1 MIFCNLSSLVILIN
15 DAKHIN
21 FYPTCQLPLAPSH
34 WPSYCKYKPFIKSI
48 KFYLFCYKSLREKY
62 PNTKFFLVCIFPHSD
77 WIRRDTKY
85 LFVFNP
91 NAGKYVPEKT
101 PYLDTSHT
109 VTFFSSIVS
118 NLKIARYSN
127 CDPLAKHISD
137 SVLKCIVKYRNHPRI
152 LAIGEI
158 YNKKLFLFQNTK
170 RQIPDWRLKV
180 GN

>member
-62 PNTKFFLVCIFPHSD
+62 PNTEFFLVCIFPHSD

-85 LFVFNP
+85 LFVFSP
-91 NAGKYVPEKT
+91 NAGKYGPEKT
-101 PYLDTSHT
+101 PYLDTFHT
-109 VTFFSSIVS
+109 VNVDWIICQQYNNRFIIQFEIGKHSINSFENCLKWVS
-118 NLKIARYSN
+118 YI
-127 CDPLAKHISD
+127 
-137 SVLKCIVKYRNHPRI
+137 
-152 LAIGEI
+152 
-158 YNKKLFLFQNTK
+158 NT
-170 RQIPDWRLKV
+170 L
-180 GN
+180 